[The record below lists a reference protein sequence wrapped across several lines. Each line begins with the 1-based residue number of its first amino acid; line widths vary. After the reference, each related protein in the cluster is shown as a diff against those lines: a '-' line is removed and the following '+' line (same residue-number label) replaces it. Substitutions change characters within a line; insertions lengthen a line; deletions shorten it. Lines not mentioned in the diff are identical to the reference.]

1 MLIRRSLIF
10 LGADFFQK
18 GLILTLLTQSY
29 SQVKFTYLHFFLL
42 SIISAVF
49 ISSCGSDRKKE
60 AAAQQRQASQ
70 QRPPARVEG
79 FLVQTTTVT
88 ESIEVPGTIVA
99 GESTEIHPEVSGRVT
114 QLNVREGAFVQKGAV
129 LARLYDGDLQAQK
142 RKIEV
147 QLQIARTTEDR
158 YEALQKIGGIS
169 KQDYDVTRLNVSNL
183 RADLD
188 IVNTEIAKT
197 VIRAPFSG
205 KLGLKEIST
214 GAYVTPASIVTTI
227 QKISELRIDFNIP
240 EKYISQI
247 KKGQIVNFT
256 VEGQEGGYT
265 ATVMA
270 TESGISQDNRAL
282 TVRATVR
289 GGEVGLVPG
298 AFAKVKLLFAPDNN
312 AIMVPTQAIIPQAR
326 GKKVYVVNN
335 GKADFIEVAT
345 GVRDSSMIQ
354 ITNGLKP
361 GDTVIITGLLGLR
374 PDARIVVN
382 KVSTN
387 KKS

>member
-1 MLIRRSLIF
+1 MLIRRPLIF

-42 SIISAVF
+42 SIISTVF